1 MAIIKTLK
9 FLNGIVSEI
18 DSTNDTLAVKS
29 VTVGGSAGTELTKIK
44 LDSLISGI
52 TDASNLHN
60 HDVLYFNKDEHLDE
74 SSGSSDAGKPV
85 VLNPDGKLSSSL
97 LEPTTGFKKQ
107 SFTLSAMDIA
117 NGYVTLAMQPIQD
130 SLDVIVHGVVM
141 NEGIDFELQEVSGQ
155 TRVVFLGQL
164 AASGDAALE
173 ENELIR
179 VKYAVL
185 E

>member
-29 VTVGGSAGTELTKIK
+29 LTVGGTAGTELTKIK
-44 LDSLISGI
+44 LDSLVSGVA
-52 TDASNLHN
+52 DASNLHN

-74 SSGSSDAGKPV
+74 SSGPSDAGKPV
-85 VLNPDGKLSSSL
+85 ILNIEGKLDSSM
-97 LEPTTGFKKQ
+97 LEPTTGFKKE
-107 SFTLSAMDIA
+107 SFILTPANIS
-117 NGYVTLAMQPIQD
+117 NGYVVLAMQPIQD
-130 SLDVIVHGVVM
+130 SLDLIVHGVVM
-141 NEGIDFELQEVSGQ
+141 NEGVDFEIQEVAGE
-155 TRVVFLGQL
+155 TRVVFIGQL

-173 ENELIR
+173 ANELIR